1 MTKRGFTLIEIMVAV
16 TIFSMVALVATG
28 AVLTAN
34 RVNRR
39 VQAIKLVTDNL
50 HFVLENM
57 AYNIKY
63 FETRHCINQ
72 ASGSINIGTASNKNC
87 GFGDDSNGGEGL
99 LLKDS
104 SGQYALYAFR
114 PTSGEIPGSIK
125 FADETSGGS
134 INLNTLTNQ
143 ITLPSV
149 EVTDL
154 RFYVDGNQDH
164 PDLPTTEP
172 AAPRVSVVLS
182 ARVVDPR
189 NPVEFTLQT
198 TISD

>member
-57 AYNIKY
+57 AYNIKNY
-63 FETRHCINQ
+63 EIRRCLNQ
-72 ASGSINIGTASNKNC
+72 ANGNIVVGSAGNENC
-87 GFGDDSNGGEGL
+87 GFGQDGNGGEGL
-99 LLKDS
+99 FLKNDANE
-104 SGQYALYAFR
+104 YVVYAFR
-114 PTSGEIPGSIK
+114 PTAGETYGSVR
-125 FADETSGGS
+125 FAKGSGGS
-134 INLNTLTNQ
+134 INLTTDLDDQ
-143 ITLPSV
+143 ITLESV
-149 EVTDL
+149 EITGL
-154 RFYVDGNQDH
+154 RFYVDGNQ
-164 PDLPTTEP
+164 TAQNEA
-172 AAPRVSVVLS
+172 AAPRVSVVIS